1 MMFCFCPAQGAA
13 SGAWSSGAMARL
25 QEVQASE
32 SSDQAGV
39 GRSRLDAR
47 QYAFQQRIGDLRR
60 AVQLLEEG
68 LQHGECRRFVVAV

>member
-1 MMFCFCPAQGAA
+1 
-13 SGAWSSGAMARL
+13 MARL